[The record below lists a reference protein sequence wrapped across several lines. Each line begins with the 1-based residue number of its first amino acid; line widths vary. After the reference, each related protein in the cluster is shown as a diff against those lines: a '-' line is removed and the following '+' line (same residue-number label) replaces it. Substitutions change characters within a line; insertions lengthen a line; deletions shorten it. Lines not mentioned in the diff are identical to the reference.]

1 MKKQLA
7 MLKDLL
13 HWIVFAIVFFAL
25 YIFVHISL
33 TNIISGDAT
42 ILEYIFIFGILLLT
56 LISIIKE
63 YRVRI
68 LDSIRA
74 SIRTAS
80 PIIAGG
86 FIWWI
91 VYMGDIPDVPDWFFE
106 MCLYLFI
113 GYVII
118 GVPIQLFVL
127 SKKAKEEEKRKER
140 RRKYK
145 KIEKDRKRYKEKISK
160 SVINGGTK

>member
-7 MLKDLL
+7 MLKDLI

-33 TNIISGDAT
+33 TNIHSGDAT

-91 VYMGDIPDVPDWFFE
+91 VYMGDIPDVPDWFVV
-106 MCLYLFI
+106 MCLFLFI

-127 SKKAKEEEKRKER
+127 SKKAKEKEKIQKN
-140 RRKYK
+140 K
-145 KIEKDRKRYKEKISK
+145 KRYKENISQENNSK
-160 SVINGGTK
+160 DL

>member
-7 MLKDLL
+7 MLKGFLILL
-13 HWIVFAIVFFAL
+13 IVFAIVLIALYFAL
-25 YIFVHISL
+25 NSL
-33 TNIISGDAT
+33 INIHSGDAT

-68 LDSIRA
+68 LDSIQA

-91 VYMGDIPDVPDWFFE
+91 VYMGDIPDVPDWFVV
-106 MCLYLFI
+106 MCLFLFI

-127 SKKAKEEEKRKER
+127 SKKAKEEEKIQKN
-140 RRKYK
+140 K
-145 KIEKDRKRYKEKISK
+145 KRYKENISQENNSK
-160 SVINGGTK
+160 DL

>member
-7 MLKDLL
+7 MLKDLI
-13 HWIVFAIVFFAL
+13 HWIVIAIVFFAL

-33 TNIISGDAT
+33 TNIHSGDAT

-68 LDSIRA
+68 LDSIR
-74 SIRTAS
+74 TAS
-80 PIIAGG
+80 PIIAVG

-91 VYMGDIPDVPDWFFE
+91 VYIVDIPDIPDIPDVPDWFVE
-106 MCLYLFI
+106 MCLFLFI

-127 SKKAKEEEKRKER
+127 SKKAKEEEKIQKN
-140 RRKYK
+140 K
-145 KIEKDRKRYKEKISK
+145 KRYKENISQENNSK
-160 SVINGGTK
+160 DL

>member
-7 MLKDLL
+7 MLKGFLILL
-13 HWIVFAIVFFAL
+13 IVFAIVLIALYFAL
-25 YIFVHISL
+25 NSL
-33 TNIISGDAT
+33 INIHSGDAT

-68 LDSIRA
+68 LDSIR
-74 SIRTAS
+74 TAS
-80 PIIAGG
+80 PIIAVG

-91 VYMGDIPDVPDWFFE
+91 VYIVDIPDIPDIPDVPDWFVE
-106 MCLYLFI
+106 MCLFLFI

-127 SKKAKEEEKRKER
+127 SKKAKEEEKIQKN
-140 RRKYK
+140 K
-145 KIEKDRKRYKEKISK
+145 KRYKENISQENNSK
-160 SVINGGTK
+160 DL

>member
-7 MLKDLL
+7 MLKDLI

-33 TNIISGDAT
+33 TNIHSGDAT

-91 VYMGDIPDVPDWFFE
+91 VYMGDIPDVPDWFVV
-106 MCLYLFI
+106 MCLFLFI

-118 GVPIQLFVL
+118 GVPIQLFFL
-127 SKKAKEEEKRKER
+127 SKKAK
-140 RRKYK
+140 K
-145 KIEKDRKRYKEKISK
+145 KIQKNKKRYKENISQENNSK
-160 SVINGGTK
+160 DL

>member
-7 MLKDLL
+7 MLKGFLILL
-13 HWIVFAIVFFAL
+13 IVFAIVLIALYFAL
-25 YIFVHISL
+25 NSL
-33 TNIISGDAT
+33 INIHSGDAT

-63 YRVRI
+63 YRVWI
-68 LDSIRA
+68 LD

-80 PIIAGG
+80 PIIAVG

-91 VYMGDIPDVPDWFFE
+91 VYIVDIPDIPDIPDVPDWFVE
-106 MCLYLFI
+106 MCLFLFI

-127 SKKAKEEEKRKER
+127 SKKAKEEEKIQKN
-140 RRKYK
+140 K
-145 KIEKDRKRYKEKISK
+145 KRYKENISQENNSK
-160 SVINGGTK
+160 DL